1 MKLKKWI
8 GTALLFLLL
17 FAIIIYHNEVSHFI
31 VKTVI
36 YRNYAV
42 ETLKTNSYSQRKD
55 YQFVQI
61 TDDFIA
67 KDYQHL
73 LNIFYTILDSGETS
87 FYFFCDDEYKN
98 CLADVD
104 SLTPNANNANTLLD
118 ESPLA
123 DVNNFV
129 HPYNSYS
136 AISITP
142 NNFGKVEVLVE
153 KQYSND
159 KIDLVNAKIAE
170 IRKEIEKE
178 NMSDEQKLKA
188 FHDYIINH
196 TKYDIDRASNMNH
209 PDFKDSTTHTAY
221 GLVETNMALC
231 GGYSDMVSIYLHQLN
246 IPNIKVST
254 SNHVWN
260 LIYLD
265 NSWKHLDVTWDD
277 PVTDTGEDILIDDYF
292 LVTKKRLMELDSVV
306 HQFNETIY
314 AEAK

>member
-8 GTALLFLLL
+8 GTALLLLL
-17 FAIIIYHNEVSHFI
+17 LILIVIYHNEISHFI
-31 VKTVI
+31 VKTII
-36 YRNYAV
+36 YRNYSV
-42 ETLKTNSYSQRKD
+42 EKLEPNSYAQRRD

-87 FYFFCDDEYKN
+87 FYFFCGEEYTN
-98 CLADVD
+98 CLKDVD
-104 SLTPNANNANTLLD
+104 SLTPNAENSSSLVD
-118 ESPLA
+118 DSPLA

-153 KQYSND
+153 KQYSNEKMD
-159 KIDLVNAKIAE
+159 IINQKIEE

-178 NMSDEQKLKA
+178 NMSDVDKIRA
-188 FHDYIINH
+188 FHDYIINY
-196 TKYDIDRASNMNH
+196 TKYDIERANNMNH

-221 GLVETNMALC
+221 GLVETKMALC
-231 GGYSDMVSIYLHQLN
+231 GGYSDMLSIYLHQLG

-260 LIYLD
+260 LIYID
-265 NSWKHLDVTWDD
+265 NKWQHLDVTWDD
-277 PVTDTGEDILIDDYF
+277 PVTDTKEDILIDDYF
-292 LVTKKRLMELDSVV
+292 LISKEKLMELDPVV